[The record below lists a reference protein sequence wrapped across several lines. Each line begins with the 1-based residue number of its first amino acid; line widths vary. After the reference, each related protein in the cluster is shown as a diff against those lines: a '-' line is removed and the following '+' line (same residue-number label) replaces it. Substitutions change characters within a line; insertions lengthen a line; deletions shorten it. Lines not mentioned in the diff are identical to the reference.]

1 MVSKVSHTETLGP
14 QLNRGQ
20 LDHAPEKSSETEAEY
35 LDLNSHSLSPSKI
48 LHLQRTLGNRAV
60 VQMLR
65 NKQAPVAV
73 QRMPAD
79 KRAKTR
85 IKAAADSIEKDEADV
100 EACYVW
106 ATQLNEFEAFTASSE
121 AFGIYQQLRAAK
133 PTYTADKIS
142 EAVGNDSGQFVEE
155 AKAVI
160 RAASRTPVPV
170 AETPTPR
177 PRAVETPKPSTKVPK
192 EMSFG
197 ESQIVAPVRPSVGN
211 TFAELEGIDKGK
223 YPATF
228 ASTMLAIAAAG
239 TAALRVGTA
248 VLLPGGK
255 GTAKETVEVKVS
267 IRDTAKGITHFFV
280 VHYHSKA
287 VMPIGAISGHSD
299 IHVKGT
305 RGVKHHEN
313 MNESALTAVGI
324 PSLSAIKGLGLT

>member
-1 MVSKVSHTETLGP
+1 MLSKVSRKDTPGL

-20 LDHAPEKSSETEAEY
+20 VGHAHETSDTEIGY
-35 LDLNSHSLSPSKI
+35 LDFSSRSLSADNMI
-48 LHLQRTLGNRAV
+48 HLQRTLGNRAV

-65 NKQAPVAV
+65 DKQSSMSV

-79 KRAKTR
+79 KRAKTK

-106 ATQLNEFEAFTASSE
+106 ATQLNEFEAFTASKE
-121 AFGIYQQLRAAK
+121 AFEIYQQLRTAK
-133 PTYTADKIS
+133 PTYAANQIS
-142 EAVGNDSGQFVEE
+142 DAVGNDSGQFVEE

-170 AETPTPR
+170 VETPTPK
-177 PRAVETPKPSTKVPK
+177 PKAVQSPKPSTKVPK

-197 ESQIVAPVRPSVGN
+197 ESQIVAPVRPSAGN

-239 TAALRVGTA
+239 TATLTVGA
-248 VLLPGGK
+248 AEILKHNK
-255 GTAKETVEVKVS
+255 GTVKETVEVRVS
-267 IRDTAKGITHFFV
+267 IRDAAKGKTHFFV
-280 VHYHSKA
+280 VHYHPKA
-287 VMPIGAISGHSD
+287 VMPTGAISGHSD

-305 RGVKHHEN
+305 RGVKHHET
-313 MNESALTAVGI
+313 MTESALTAVGI
-324 PSLSAIKGLGLT
+324 PSLSAIKALGLT